1 MEAFDEDDDDDDED
15 DDYDED
21 DQSAMCV
28 LALTVNLSANISTE
42 LKSSRHLLSIRV
54 CDGVGGGGQLSCV
67 IVTSAHG
74 SLLWV
79 SVHFPHTRLNPASKN
94 VETAAAPDAA
104 AAQEEP

>member
-1 MEAFDEDDDDDDED
+1 M
-15 DDYDED
+15 
-21 DQSAMCV
+21 
-28 LALTVNLSANISTE
+28 
-42 LKSSRHLLSIRV
+42 
-54 CDGVGGGGQLSCV
+54 
-67 IVTSAHG
+67 TSAHG